1 MQNKNSKEFV
11 DDSTINEDIELL
23 NVENIL
29 MRSDQYQ
36 LSEKQKQ

>member
-11 DDSTINEDIELL
+11 DDSTMNEDIELL